1 MNGTPTSGKVGYRW
15 IITFSADSD
24 RGDVPLIVTTVG
36 TVNDGSNTATVTS
49 EEFVEGQANT
59 FNSKEMVDS
68 YPEEYNHLN
77 QLTSLCI
84 PIRSQPELNVVAV
97 LQIDDQ
103 LFNNNTSSNFQ
114 KRIIFH
120 F

>member
-59 FNSKEMVDS
+59 FRLVAYHHQSKVM
-68 YPEEYNHLN
+68 
-77 QLTSLCI
+77 Q
-84 PIRSQPELNVVAV
+84 
-97 LQIDDQ
+97 
-103 LFNNNTSSNFQ
+103 
-114 KRIIFH
+114 
-120 F
+120 